1 MEGRGMPARADQR
14 HHDLSGGDPSDGVR
28 TIDRYDAQEET
39 PHDGHDGVVQP
50 LVFRPAARKGR
61 GAVVNVQGR
70 YEVDVRER
78 FDDGWDDASSD
89 GSGADE
95 PVLETTVTLER
106 AKTIL
111 SRNDSPDIPF
121 RVSLNSY
128 RGCEHGCVYC
138 FARPTHS
145 YLGLSPGLDFE
156 SRLFAKTNA
165 AELLVQEL
173 AKPSYVPDTIAVGV
187 NTDAYQPIERD
198 LKITRSVLEVLHA
211 ARNPFGLITKSSLIE
226 RDLDLLVPLAE
237 HRLARASITITTL
250 DHALSRKLEPRAASP
265 ARRLRTV
272 RTLVDAG
279 VPVSVNVSP
288 VIPFVTDGE
297 MEHIVAAAA
306 DAGAHSAHFII
317 LRLPWELNDVFQTW
331 LRTHF
336 PMRAERVMN
345 RIRDLRGG
353 KDYDARFGK
362 RMTGE
367 GIWAELFAQ
376 RFHAAC
382 ARHGLN
388 RARRHFD
395 VSQFRRPVPPAKPS
409 AQQRLF
415 D

>member
-1 MEGRGMPARADQR
+1 MPARADQR
-14 HHDLSGGDPSDGVR
+14 DRDLNATARTVDRRDAHAPFGDDIGE
-28 TIDRYDAQEET
+28 A
-39 PHDGHDGVVQP
+39 VVHP
-50 LVFRPAARKGR
+50 LTFRPVAQKGR
-61 GAVVNVQGR
+61 GAIVNVRGR
-70 YEVDVRER
+70 YEVDVREHYE
-78 FDDGWDDASSD
+78 DGWDDFVDAD
-89 GSGADE
+89 DE
-95 PVLETTVTLER
+95 PPPLKTIVTDEH

-121 RVSLNSY
+121 RVSLNPY
-128 RGCEHGCVYC
+128 RGCEHGCIYC

-156 SRLFAKTNA
+156 SRLYAKVNA
-165 AELLVQEL
+165 ASLLIRELG
-173 AKPSYVPDTIAVGV
+173 KPSYVPDTIAVGV

-198 LKITRSVLEVLHA
+198 LKITRAVLQVLHDT
-211 ARNPFGLITKSSLIE
+211 RNPFGLITKSSLIE
-226 RDLDLLVPLAE
+226 RDLDLLVPLAAQN
-237 HRLARASITITTL
+237 LARASITITTL

-288 VIPFVTDGE
+288 VIPFITDHE

-306 DAGAHSAHFII
+306 EAGAHSAHFII
-317 LRLPWELNDVFQTW
+317 LRLPWELNEVFQTW

-336 PMRAERVMN
+336 PLRAERVMN
-345 RIRDLRGG
+345 RIRDMRGG

-362 RMTGE
+362 RMTGQ

-388 RARRHFD
+388 RARRQFDASHF
-395 VSQFRRPVPPAKPS
+395 VRPIAPAHPT

>member
-1 MEGRGMPARADQR
+1 MPARADQR
-14 HHDLSGGDPSDGVR
+14 ARDLSDAPRVVDRGDVDAAPADDG
-28 TIDRYDAQEET
+28 IDGEVA
-39 PHDGHDGVVQP
+39 P
-50 LVFRPAARKGR
+50 LVFHPAAQKGR
-61 GAVVNVQGR
+61 GAIANVRGR
-70 YEVDVRER
+70 YEVDVREG
-78 FDDGWDDASSD
+78 FDDGWDALE
-89 GSGADE
+89 DE
-95 PVLETTVTLER
+95 AAPLKTVVTVEH
-106 AKTIL
+106 AKSIL
-111 SRNDSPDIPF
+111 TRNDSPDIPF
-121 RVSLNSY
+121 RVSINPY
-128 RGCEHGCVYC
+128 RGCEHGCIYC

-165 AELLVQEL
+165 ADLLVREL
-173 AKPSYVPDTIAVGV
+173 AKPSYAPETIAVGV

-198 LKITRSVLEVLHA
+198 LRITRSVLEVLHD
-211 ARNPFGLITKSSLIE
+211 ARVPFGLITKSSLIE

-237 HRLARASITITTL
+237 RQLTRASITITTL

-272 RTLVDAG
+272 RTLADAG

-288 VIPFVTDGE
+288 VIPFITDGE
-297 MEHIVAAAA
+297 MEHIVEAAAE
-306 DAGAHSAHFII
+306 AGAHSAHFIV
-317 LRLPWELNDVFQTW
+317 LRLPWELNDVFQQW

-336 PMRAERVMN
+336 PLRAERVMS

-367 GIWAELFAQ
+367 GIWAELIAQ

-388 RARRHFD
+388 RKRRQFD
-395 VSQFRRPVPPAKPS
+395 LSQFRRPTAPAKAT

>member
-1 MEGRGMPARADQR
+1 MPARADQR
-14 HHDLSGGDPSDGVR
+14 DRDLSVATAAQR
-28 TIDRYDAQEET
+28 TIDRTDAHAV
-39 PHDGHDGVVQP
+39 PADDGREPVGQP
-50 LVFRPAARKGR
+50 LVFQRTLHKGR
-61 GAVVNVQGR
+61 GAIANVRGR

-78 FDDGWDDASSD
+78 FDDGWDDGVQVAGDEDDAS
-89 GSGADE
+89 DE
-95 PVLETTVTLER
+95 PSLKTTVTAEH

-121 RVSLNSY
+121 RISLNPY
-128 RGCEHGCVYC
+128 RGCEHGCIYC

-156 SRLFAKTNA
+156 SRLFAKVNA
-165 AELLVQEL
+165 ATLLKHELGK
-173 AKPSYVPDTIAVGV
+173 ASYVPDVIAVGV

-198 LKITRSVLEVLHA
+198 LKITRAVLEVLHD

-226 RDLDLLVPLAE
+226 RDLDLLVPLAR
-237 HRLARASITITTL
+237 HNLARASITLTTL
-250 DHALSRKLEPRAASP
+250 DHGLSRKLEPRAASP

-272 RTLVDAG
+272 RALADAG

-288 VIPFVTDGE
+288 VIPFITDHE

-306 DAGAHSAHFII
+306 AAGAHSAHFII
-317 LRLPWELNDVFQTW
+317 LRLPWELNEVFQTW

-336 PMRAERVMN
+336 PLRAERVMH

-367 GIWAELFAQ
+367 GIWAELFSK
-376 RFHAAC
+376 RFRAAC

-388 RARRHFD
+388 GGRRHFD
-395 VSQFRRPVPPAKPS
+395 TSQFRQPVAAAPASP
-409 AQQRLF
+409 QQRLF

>member
-1 MEGRGMPARADQR
+1 MEGRGMSARADQR
-14 HHDLSGGDPSDGVR
+14 ARDLTDAVR
-28 TIDRYDAQEET
+28 TVDR
-39 PHDGHDGVVQP
+39 HDTQVGPVDDERDDIVAP
-50 LVFRPAARKGR
+50 LTFHPAALKGR
-61 GAVVNVQGR
+61 GAVINLQGR
-70 YEVDVRER
+70 FEVDVRER
-78 FDDGWDDASSD
+78 YDDGWDEGTPD
-89 GSGADE
+89 DE
-95 PVLETTVTLER
+95 TPLKTTVTVER
-106 AKTIL
+106 AKSIL
-111 SRNDSPDIPF
+111 SHNDSPDIPF
-121 RVSLNSY
+121 RLSLNPY

-165 AELLVQEL
+165 AELLVKEL
-173 AKPSYVPDTIAVGV
+173 AKPAYEPDTIAVGV

-198 LKITRSVLEVLHA
+198 LKITRQVLEVLHA
-211 ARNPFGLITKSSLIE
+211 TRNPFGLITKSSLIE
-226 RDLDLLVPLAE
+226 RDLDLLAPLAE
-237 HRLARASITITTL
+237 RNLARASITLTTL
-250 DHALSRKLEPRAASP
+250 DHTLSRKLEPRAASP
-265 ARRLRTV
+265 ARRLRTI

-288 VIPFVTDGE
+288 VIPFINDDE

-317 LRLPWELNDVFQTW
+317 LRLPWELNDVFQLW

-336 PMRAERVMN
+336 PLRAERVMS

-367 GIWAELFAQ
+367 GIWAELFSQ
-376 RFHAAC
+376 RFRAAC

-388 RARRHFD
+388 RERRQFD
-395 VSQFRRPVPPAKPS
+395 NTQFKRPVPPAAPS
-409 AQQRLF
+409 AQRRLF

>member
-1 MEGRGMPARADQR
+1 MPARADQR
-14 HHDLSGGDPSDGVR
+14 DRDLTV
-28 TIDRYDAQEET
+28 DRDDTQVGPVDDERE
-39 PHDGHDGVVQP
+39 GVVAP
-50 LVFRPAARKGR
+50 LTFRPAALKGR
-61 GAVVNVQGR
+61 GAVMNLQGR

-78 FDDGWDDASSD
+78 YDDGWDDAVD
-89 GSGADE
+89 PVVDEADA
-95 PVLETTVTLER
+95 PLKTTVTIER

-111 SRNDSPDIPF
+111 SRNESPDIPF
-121 RVSLNSY
+121 RLSLNPY

-165 AELLVQEL
+165 AGLLVKEL
-173 AKPSYVPDTIAVGV
+173 AKPSYQPDTIAVGV

-198 LKITRSVLEVLHA
+198 LKITRQVLEVLHA
-211 ARNPFGLITKSSLIE
+211 TRNPFGLITKSSLIE
-226 RDLDLLVPLAE
+226 RDLDLLVPLAG
-237 HRLARASITITTL
+237 RNLARASITLTTL
-250 DHALSRKLEPRAASP
+250 DHTLSRKLEPRAASP
-265 ARRLRTV
+265 ARRLRTI
-272 RTLVDAG
+272 RRLVEAG

-288 VIPFVTDGE
+288 VIPFINDHE

-306 DAGAHSAHFII
+306 NEGAHSAHFII
-317 LRLPWELNDVFQTW
+317 LRLPWELNDVFQLW

-336 PMRAERVMN
+336 PLRAERVMR

-353 KDYDARFGK
+353 KDYDARFGT

-367 GIWAELFAQ
+367 GIWAELFSQ
-376 RFHAAC
+376 RFRAAC

-388 RARRHFD
+388 RERRQFD
-395 VSQFRRPVPPAKPS
+395 HTQFIRPQFIRPMAPSAPS

>member
-1 MEGRGMPARADQR
+1 MPARPDQR
-14 HHDLSGGDPSDGVR
+14 DRDLNDGVR
-28 TIDRYDAQEET
+28 TVDR
-39 PHDGHDGVVQP
+39 HDTQALSPEVDRDPVVQP
-50 LVFRPAARKGR
+50 LVFHPQARKGR
-61 GAVVNVQGR
+61 GAIVNVQGR
-70 YEVDVRER
+70 YEVDVRES
-78 FDDGWDDASSD
+78 FDDGWDEAAK
-89 GSGADE
+89 ADLDE
-95 PVLETTVTLER
+95 APLKTTITVER
-106 AKTIL
+106 ARTIL

-121 RVSLNSY
+121 RISLNPY
-128 RGCEHGCVYC
+128 RGCEHGCIYC

-165 AELLVQEL
+165 AVLLTQEL

-198 LKITRSVLEVLHA
+198 LKITRSVLEVLHE

-226 RDLDLLVPLAE
+226 RDLDLLVPLAA
-237 HRLARASITITTL
+237 RDLARASITITTL
-250 DHALSRKLEPRAASP
+250 DHELSRKLEPRAASP

-288 VIPFVTDGE
+288 VIPFITDGE
-297 MEHIVAAAA
+297 MEHIVEAAAA
-306 DAGAHSAHFII
+306 AGAHSAHFIV
-317 LRLPWELNDVFQTW
+317 LRLPWELNEVFQLW

-336 PMRAERVMN
+336 PLRAERVMN
-345 RIRDLRGG
+345 RIRDMRGG
-353 KDYDARFGK
+353 KDYDSRFGK

-388 RARRHFD
+388 SKRHQFD
-395 VSQFRRPVPPAKPS
+395 NSQFRRPVAPLKPT

>member
-1 MEGRGMPARADQR
+1 MSARPD
-14 HHDLSGGDPSDGVR
+14 
-28 TIDRYDAQEET
+28 
-39 PHDGHDGVVQP
+39 DGHRDLNLVASTVDRSDPQTAPADDARQDAVHP
-50 LVFRPAARKGR
+50 LTFRPVARKGR
-61 GAVVNVQGR
+61 GAVINVQGR

-78 FDDGWDDASSD
+78 FDDGWVDASSD
-89 GSGADE
+89 DE
-95 PVLETTVTLER
+95 VEAPLKTTVTVER

-121 RVSLNSY
+121 GISLNPY
-128 RGCEHGCVYC
+128 RGCEHGCIYC

-165 AELLVQEL
+165 AELLRHEL
-173 AKPSYVPDTIAVGV
+173 GKPSYVPDTIAVGV
-187 NTDAYQPIERD
+187 NTDAYQPIERE
-198 LKITRSVLEVLHA
+198 LGITRSVLEVLRDT
-211 ARNPFGLITKSSLIE
+211 RNPFGMITKSSLIE
-226 RDLDLLVPLAE
+226 RDLDLLVPLAQQN
-237 HRLARASITITTL
+237 LTRASITITTL
-250 DHALSRKLEPRAASP
+250 DHELSRKLEPRAASP

-272 RTLVDAG
+272 RTLAEAG

-288 VIPFVTDGE
+288 VIPFINDDE

-306 DAGAHSAHFII
+306 DAGAHSAHFIV
-317 LRLPWELNDVFQTW
+317 LRLPWELNDVFQLW

-336 PMRAERVMN
+336 PLRAERVMK

-353 KDYDARFGK
+353 KDYDARFGT

-367 GIWAELFAQ
+367 GIWAELFAK
-376 RFHAAC
+376 RFRAAC

-388 RARRHFD
+388 GTRRQFD
-395 VSQFRRPVPPAKPS
+395 TSQFTRPIAPTKPS
-409 AQQRLF
+409 PQRRLF